1 MKREGEKFRKEEI
14 FKEEDILFLNQLV
27 KTLEEVE
34 LKLTDSYNKKDYENF
49 NKSKKLIL
57 SVQRKISEIVK

>member
-1 MKREGEKFRKEEI
+1 MKREGGKFRKEEI

>member
-1 MKREGEKFRKEEI
+1 MKEEEI

-27 KTLEEVE
+27 KTLEELE
-34 LKLTDSYNKKDYENF
+34 LKLEDNYNQKDYENF

-57 SVQRKISEIVK
+57 EIQRKISEIVK